1 MVMTVDGREILP
13 GAIRS
18 AVIMGLS
25 CLKKELVSA
34 FLNVFSGP
42 FE

>member
-1 MVMTVDGREILP
+1 MVMTVDWREILP
-13 GAIRS
+13 GGFRR
-18 AVIMGLS
+18 AVIMALS
-25 CLKKELVSA
+25 CLEKELVSA